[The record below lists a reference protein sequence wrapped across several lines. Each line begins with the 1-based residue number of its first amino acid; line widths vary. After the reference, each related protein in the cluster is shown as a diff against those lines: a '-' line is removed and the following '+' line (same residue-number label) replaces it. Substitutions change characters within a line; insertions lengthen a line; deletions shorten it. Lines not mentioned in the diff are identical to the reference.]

1 MDKTF
6 TVAGTSVL
14 NGVVAYRFA
23 NDLNRVK
30 VLIKNGHTD
39 CDLRSLPE
47 AMTKADAVL
56 FLNSQGITA
65 EANRVTAT
73 ATTASKPAKTPPA
86 KAEDVDTDGFVE
98 PKDERI
104 QVAMSRLARTNPGL
118 TAQQLLDQVMM
129 TVKAFG
135 DVEPNF

>member
-73 ATTASKPAKTPPA
+73 ASKPAKIKAA

-104 QVAMSRLARTNPGL
+104 QVAMTRLARTNPGL